1 MRWDRLSI
9 LRIGMRILPY
19 KGDVISLA
27 RLTLRREW
35 YRFLPAVFAVGF
47 SGLLILVQLSILLGI
62 FRTVSVYIDE
72 SSADLWIGFPD
83 TPSVDLARMIPT
95 RNEVFLRQHP
105 EVLAVEKF
113 SFGAADIRR
122 KDGSAATG
130 ILLGVDTRTDGM
142 GFSKK
147 LTPELRE
154 YLNQPDSILLD
165 ISSLENLQAAVGD
178 DLEINKKRVKVV
190 GVVSGIAA
198 IGGPNVLTST
208 RTARYLDNSLRDEND
223 TAFLL
228 ARLRHPSRAAQVR
241 AELMPQGSVRPYS
254 VWQADDFS
262 AQSQRYWLLETGMG
276 IGFVF
281 SGGIALVIGLV
292 ITSQT
297 LKAVVISSLREYATL
312 RALGVNFSELR
323 RVVLEQ
329 AWWVGLAGAL
339 LTTVV
344 TRGLVVLAE
353 SKHVL
358 IYAPLSAYLGTA
370 AFIVGIALT
379 SGWLAVRTLKKSDP
393 ATLLR

>member
-1 MRWDRLSI
+1 M
-9 LRIGMRILPY
+9 
-19 KGDVISLA
+19 ISLA

-47 SGLLILVQLSILLGI
+47 AGLLILVQLGILLGI
-62 FRTVSVYIDE
+62 FRTVSVYIDK

-83 TPSVDLARMIPT
+83 TPSVDLARMIPA

-113 SFGAADIRR
+113 SFGGADIRR

-130 ILLGVDTRTDGM
+130 FLLGVDTRADGM
-142 GFSKK
+142 VFSKV

-154 YLNQPDSILLD
+154 CLNKPDSILLD
-165 ISSLENLQAAVGD
+165 VSSLGNLQAAVGD
-178 DLEINKKRVKVV
+178 DLEINKKRVKVG
-190 GVVSGIAA
+190 GVVSGMAA
-198 IGGPNVLTST
+198 IGGPNIVTSIK
-208 RTARYLDNSLRDEND
+208 TARHLDDSLRDENE

-228 ARLRHPSRAAQVR
+228 ARLRDPSRAAQVQ
-241 AELMPQGSVRPYS
+241 AELTPQGSVRPYS
-254 VWQADDFS
+254 VWRADEFS

-276 IGFVF
+276 IGFIF

-312 RALGVNFSELR
+312 RALGVNFGELR
-323 RVVLEQ
+323 LVVLEQ

-344 TRGLVVLAE
+344 TRGLTMLAE
-353 SKHVL
+353 AKHVL

-370 AFIVGIALT
+370 TFIIGIALA
-379 SGWLAVRTLKKSDP
+379 SGWLAVRALKKSDP